1 MALWTSLLG
10 SSIHGILQARMLEWV
25 ALCPPPGELP
35 DPGIKPMSHVSC
47 TGRWVLH
54 PQQPPPP
61 PLSLSLS
68 LYIYRERHT
77 HRPSLVAQMVKNLLV
92 MQETR
97 VQSLGW
103 NDALEKDMAIHS
115 RTLAWRIPWTEETGR
130 LQSMGLQRLRHD

>member
-10 SSIHGILQARMLEWV
+10 SSIHGILQARVLEWV
-25 ALCPPPGELP
+25 APCPPPGELP

-54 PQQPPPP
+54 HQQHLGT
-61 PLSLSLS
+61 LSLPLSLS

-115 RTLAWRIPWTEETGR
+115 RTLAWRIPWTETGR
-130 LQSMGLQRLRHD
+130 L